1 MVSRYWQNLF
11 FATILV
17 TAIIQASGCHINNH
31 KTQDQSEGSET
42 FGQIWSTQKGS
53 SASKADMIS
62 FCRNMVIALRCYR
75 KFDEGF
81 VNLFVMTALKTPHLL
96 GWQIEELTER
106 VVFGN
111 LQMCYGSQSFKT
123 PDSERLFRLVKS
135 KIRENLDQTNGDL
148 QRLAKELKITP
159 VKSHPISEDDELGK
173 NDRAL

>member
-1 MVSRYWQNLF
+1 
-11 FATILV
+11 
-17 TAIIQASGCHINNH
+17 
-31 KTQDQSEGSET
+31 
-42 FGQIWSTQKGS
+42 
-53 SASKADMIS
+53 
-62 FCRNMVIALRCYR
+62 MVIALRCYR